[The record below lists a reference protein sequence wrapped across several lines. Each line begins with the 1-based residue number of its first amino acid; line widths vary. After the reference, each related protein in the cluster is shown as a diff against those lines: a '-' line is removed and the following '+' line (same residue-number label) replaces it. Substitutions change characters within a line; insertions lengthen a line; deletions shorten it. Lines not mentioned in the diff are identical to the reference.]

1 MPVKDTAVCIRKVD
15 YSDSSLIL
23 TLFARDNGKLR
34 LIAKGARKT
43 KGLAGN
49 IEIFTLGEAVFI
61 PAKYAESNLG
71 TLTDFDITEKF
82 HKIRKSWA
90 GLNFSLCAADLLSY
104 FVNEYQPNPELY
116 DGFIDFLNAVST
128 AGELAAAKKLI
139 LFQLDMLELTG
150 NSINISLCSACGR
163 NFDSGWKEAFFSETD
178 VSLYCPDC
186 KDKAR
191 EAFPLKPA
199 AVWAIL
205 ERDPIGSSEDGEMI
219 WYIEKF
225 ILKYITCHLGKM
237 PKTVQSLKRH
247 FEKL

>member
-15 YSDSSLIL
+15 YSESSLIL
-23 TLFARDNGKLR
+23 TLFSKNNGKLR
-34 LIAKGARKT
+34 LIAKGAKKS

-49 IEIFTLGEAVFI
+49 IEIFTSGEAVFL

-71 TLTDFDITEKF
+71 TLTDFDITEKY
-82 HKIRKSWA
+82 HKIRRSWA
-90 GLNFSLCAADLLSY
+90 GLNFALCAADLLSY
-104 FVNEYQPNPELY
+104 FVNENQPNPDLY
-116 DGFIDFLNAVST
+116 DRFSGFLNAVSS
-128 AGELAAAKKLI
+128 ASELEAAKNLI

-150 NSINISLCSACGR
+150 NSMNVSLCSGCGR
-163 NFDSGWKEAFFSETD
+163 AFDKSWKEAFFSETE
-178 VSLYCPDC
+178 VAIYCPQC
-186 KDKAR
+186 RDKAR
-191 EAFPLKPA
+191 ESFPLKPA
-199 AVWAIL
+199 AVRAIL
-205 ERDPIGSSEDGEMI
+205 AREPIQFSEDGEMI